1 MLLSSYKEDI
11 KQDPSEAL
19 TILTFVVIFAV
30 TALKLEIVGPMFSIF
45 NPCPSLPSVE
55 TNDKK

>member
-11 KQDPSEAL
+11 KQDPSEVL

-45 NPCPSLPSVE
+45 NPCPSVVAK
-55 TNDKK
+55 DKK